1 MTSSTEPLPTASH
14 RSRELAG
21 HMARYW
27 NPTGCNLLTRV
38 DAFFE
43 WQDARRASGL
53 WPYSRSLDA
62 APDPTTSIHDD
73 RGIHYNGLNFASQDY
88 LGLASHPAVRA
99 AVSDALDQ
107 FGPHSAGSPVLLGNT
122 ADSLALEG
130 ELAAFLAMP
139 EIVLFP
145 TGWAAGFAAIR
156 ALIRETD
163 HVVLDARAHACLQQG
178 ARAATQNVW
187 LTEHLDAG
195 AVEERLRQIRAREAS
210 NGVLVVSEGLF
221 SMDSDVP
228 NIAALQRACR
238 TYDATLLVD
247 VAHDLGATGPGGTG
261 TLGTQGMAG
270 AVDLVMGS
278 FSKTFASNGGFLAC
292 RSRAVKEYVKFYGG
306 THTFSNALSPL
317 QTAAVRA
324 ALRVAR
330 GADGDVLRSA
340 NVAASN
346 ALRRRCDAHGL
357 RCLGSTSPIVPVVVG
372 STAITRLVTRSA
384 AEAGLLVNLV
394 EWPAVP
400 VNGTRLRLQVMAT
413 HSREQCEAAADIL
426 GRLSSDASRIRAAP
440 REAKK
445 SPSLAG

>member
-1 MTSSTEPLPTASH
+1 MDT
-14 RSRELAG
+14 
-21 HMARYW
+21 
-27 NPTGCNLLTRV
+27 
-38 DAFFE
+38 FFE
-43 WQDARRASGL
+43 WQDARRSSGL

-73 RGIHYNGLNFASQDY
+73 RGIHYSGLNFASQDY
-88 LGLASHPAVRA
+88 LGLANHPAVRD
-99 AVSDALDQ
+99 AVMDALDQ

-122 ADSLALEG
+122 ADSLALEA
-130 ELAAFLAMP
+130 ELAAFLGMP
-139 EIVLFP
+139 EVVLFP

-156 ALIRETD
+156 ALIRDAD

-178 ARAATQNVW
+178 AKAATRNVW

-195 AVEERLRQIRAREAS
+195 AVEERLKLIRSKESS
-210 NGVLVVSEGLF
+210 NGILVVSEGLF

-228 NIAALQRACR
+228 DIATLQRVCR
-238 TYDATLLVD
+238 EYDATFLID
-247 VAHDLGATGPGGTG
+247 VAHDLGATGPGGVG

-330 GADGDVLRSA
+330 SDEGEVLRGA

-346 ALRRRCDAHGL
+346 ALRLRCDTYGL
-357 RCLGSTSPIVPVVVG
+357 RCLGATSPIVPVVVG
-372 STAITRLVTRSA
+372 NTAVTRLVTRSS

-413 HSREQCEAAADIL
+413 HSREQCVAAADIL
-426 GRLSSDASRIRAAP
+426 GRLSSDASRIRAVP
-440 REAKK
+440 REPRKDK
-445 SPSLAG
+445 SHAR